1 MEMLR
6 ESVLAALHILTET
19 GTMELASQLQ
29 ITAQVAPQLT
39 GPGRR
44 SPQLT
49 PLVQMVAPVAEPV
62 DPTPDM
68 DAINTV
74 SPENWSAQQCVVK
87 LDSVTHHGDNVL
99 GWDLFCELGL
109 SITIPGLTDNSPS
122 VLHSDVDTATPCL
135 APHTKQ
141 NLVEPEQPQE
151 PQSAA
156 TWDLVL
162 VLTQH
167 KCSRAAASSQERE
180 HDSQDVAPRIITLL
194 ETVDILLD
202 HNATFICEV
211 ESRPPA
217 DIIWTKNNQPIMYY
231 DPRYLMKEQD
241 QMLVI
246 PHVTETD
253 NGEYCC
259 LAKNGIGEPA
269 KSCGAL
275 QLKMKPQI
283 KRHPTNLT
291 LLVESKAV
299 LPCVTLGNPKPEVT
313 WLKDDEL
320 IKVSE
325 RVTVLDYGALK
336 IHTIQKEDA
345 GQYRCVARNSFGLAF
360 SKPVTIE
367 VQAPARILRVPR
379 DKRVEYGSQIS
390 LECNATGNPVPTITW
405 LENGNTISGASVDE
419 TLVGEVIL
427 SILKVTV
434 TKPALYTC
442 QASNRHSA
450 GANTVKATARVTVAE
465 VIPLLLLPIISSPV
479 YICVSSSN
487 RLYKGLT
494 GYCSAYR
501 GDVCRT
507 VLRDDLL
514 VFFNTSLPDPEDMQE
529 YLVQSWWVELEG
541 LSGLCSPAMRSLLC
555 HSSFPDCN
563 PSGLGPAPKPLCREH
578 CLAVKELYCYREW
591 MDLEGGRSVQPGLFS
606 SVTGS
611 QAAGSL
617 LPNCQA
623 LPSLHTDPEACTHVP
638 FVATCYSGGGRFYQ
652 GTLNVTRSGIMCQPW
667 NQQAPHQHRLSVDVI
682 LELKNSEN
690 HCRNPG
696 GISDKP
702 WCYTS
707 NPNIRWEY
715 CDVPQCGETNTASAV
730 KPESA
735 GPRQTPR
742 LPPTSTSSPANS
754 MSIIV
759 IVLTTLAA
767 AVILIIVVFAC
778 HRQRK
783 QWRNR
788 KRAMETPTLSALPSE
803 LLLDRLHP
811 NPMYQRVPLLLNSK
825 LLALEYPRNNIQYVR
840 DIGEGAFGRVFQAR
854 APGLLPTESFTMV
867 AVKMLKEE
875 ASADMQNDFQRE
887 AALMAEFD
895 HPNIVRLL
903 GVCAVGKPMCLM
915 FEYMAQGDL
924 NEFLRRRSPTQS
936 IRTLSRASLSGRSFS
951 SEMEAGSL
959 TCAEQLSVAKQI
971 AAGMAYLSERKF
983 VHRDLATRNCLV
995 GEEMV
1000 VKIADFGLSRN
1011 IYSADY
1017 YKANENDAIPI
1028 RWMPPESIF
1037 YNRYTT
1043 ESDVWAYGVVLWE
1056 IFSHGMQPYYG
1067 MGHEEVIYFVRDG
1080 HILSCPENC
1089 PLELYNLMRLC
1100 WSTHPSDRPSFS
1112 SIHRILEQMHQ
1123 NRLSVSAD
1131 TEADC

>member
-1 MEMLR
+1 MMKLE
-6 ESVLAALHILTET
+6 EAISVFKILF
-19 GTMELASQLQ
+19 L
-29 ITAQVAPQLT
+29 
-39 GPGRR
+39 
-44 SPQLT
+44 
-49 PLVQMVAPVAEPV
+49 
-62 DPTPDM
+62 
-68 DAINTV
+68 
-74 SPENWSAQQCVVK
+74 
-87 LDSVTHHGDNVL
+87 
-99 GWDLFCELGL
+99 
-109 SITIPGLTDNSPS
+109 
-122 VLHSDVDTATPCL
+122 
-135 APHTKQ
+135 
-141 NLVEPEQPQE
+141 
-151 PQSAA
+151 
-156 TWDLVL
+156 LVL
-162 VLTQH
+162 VT
-167 KCSRAAASSQERE
+167 SSYGIQR
-180 HDSQDVAPRIITLL
+180 APRIITLL
-194 ETVDILLD
+194 ETVDVLLD

-211 ESRPPA
+211 ESRPSA
-217 DIIWTKNNQPIMYY
+217 DITWTKNNQPIMYY
-231 DPRYLMKEQD
+231 DPRYITREQG
-241 QMLVI
+241 QMLII
-246 PHVTETD
+246 PHVRESD

-259 LAKNGIGEPA
+259 LATNGIGEPA

-283 KRHPTNLT
+283 KRHPTNVT

-299 LPCVTLGNPKPEVT
+299 LPCVTLGNPKPDVT

-320 IKVSE
+320 IKVTD
-325 RVTVLDYGALK
+325 RVTILDYGALK
-336 IHTIQKEDA
+336 IHNIQKEDA

-367 VQAPARILRVPR
+367 VQAPARILRVPKE
-379 DKRVEYGSQIS
+379 KRVGYGSQIS
-390 LECNATGNPVPTITW
+390 LECNATGNPIPTITW

-427 SILKVTV
+427 SVLKVTV
-434 TKPALYTC
+434 NKPALYTC

-450 GANTVKATARVTVAE
+450 GVNTVKATAKVTVAE
-465 VIPLLLLPIISSPV
+465 W
-479 YICVSSSN
+479 
-487 RLYKGLT
+487 RLYRGIS

-507 VLRDDLL
+507 ILRDDSL
-514 VFFNTSLPDPEDMQE
+514 VFFNTSLSDPEDMQE
-529 YLVQSWWVELEG
+529 YLVQSWWAELEG
-541 LSGLCSPAMRSLLC
+541 LSMVCSPALRSLIC
-555 HSSFPDCN
+555 HTSFPDCN
-563 PSGLGPAPKPLCREH
+563 PSGLGPAPKPVCREH
-578 CLAVKELYCYREW
+578 CLAVRELYCHKEW
-591 MDLEGGRSVQPGLFS
+591 LLLLEGSSYS

-611 QAAGSL
+611 HTPSSL
-617 LPNCQA
+617 LPNCQT
-623 LPSLHTDPEACTHVP
+623 LPSLLTDPDACTHVP
-638 FVATCYSGGGRFYQ
+638 FVDIKKDHVTTTCYNDRGRFYQ
-652 GTLNVTRSGIMCQPW
+652 GSINVTRSGIPCQPW
-667 NQQAPHQHRLSVDVI
+667 NQQVPHQHRLSVDVI
-682 LELKNSEN
+682 PELKNSDN

-715 CDVPQCGETNTASAV
+715 CAVPQCGEASTRPV
-730 KPESA
+730 MKPESP

-742 LPPTSTSSPANS
+742 VPPTSTASSPAYS
-754 MSIIV
+754 MSVIV
-759 IVLTTLAA
+759 IVLTALAA
-767 AVILIIVVFAC
+767 AVFLGITILAC
-778 HRQRK
+778 RRRRK

-788 KRAMETPTLSALPSE
+788 KREMETPKLTALPSE

-854 APGLLPTESFTMV
+854 APGLLPMESFTMV

-887 AALMAEFD
+887 AALMAQFD

-915 FEYMAQGDL
+915 FEYMAHGDL
-924 NEFLRRRSPTQS
+924 NEFLRRRSPNQS
-936 IRTLSRASLSGRSFS
+936 VRTLSRASLSGRSFS
-951 SEMEAGSL
+951 SELEAGLLS
-959 TCAEQLSVAKQI
+959 CVEQLSISKQI

-995 GEEMV
+995 GEEME

-1067 MGHEEVIYFVRDG
+1067 MGHEEVIYYVRDG

-1112 SIHRILEQMHQ
+1112 SIHRILERMHQ
-1123 NRLSVSAD
+1123 NTLNTD
-1131 TEADC
+1131 TEPDC

>member
-1 MEMLR
+1 ME
-6 ESVLAALHILTET
+6 
-19 GTMELASQLQ
+19 
-29 ITAQVAPQLT
+29 
-39 GPGRR
+39 
-44 SPQLT
+44 
-49 PLVQMVAPVAEPV
+49 
-62 DPTPDM
+62 
-68 DAINTV
+68 TV
-74 SPENWSAQQCVVK
+74 SVFRILLLLVPVS
-87 LDSVTHHGDNVL
+87 
-99 GWDLFCELGL
+99 L
-109 SITIPGLTDNSPS
+109 SYGM
-122 VLHSDVDTATPCL
+122 
-135 APHTKQ
+135 Q
-141 NLVEPEQPQE
+141 
-151 PQSAA
+151 
-156 TWDLVL
+156 
-162 VLTQH
+162 
-167 KCSRAAASSQERE
+167 R
-180 HDSQDVAPRIITLL
+180 APRIITLL

-217 DIIWTKNNQPIMYY
+217 EITWTKNNHPIMYY
-231 DPRYLMKEQD
+231 DPRYITREQG
-241 QMLVI
+241 QMLTI
-246 PHVTETD
+246 PHVRESD

-259 LAKNGIGEPA
+259 LASNGIGEAA

-283 KRHPTNLT
+283 KRHPTNVT

-320 IKVSE
+320 IKISD
-325 RVTVLDYGALK
+325 RVTILDYGALK
-336 IHTIQKEDA
+336 IHNIQKEDA

-367 VQAPARILRVPR
+367 VQAPARILRVPKE
-379 DKRVEYGSQIS
+379 KRVAYGSQIS
-390 LECNATGNPVPTITW
+390 LECNATGNPIPTITW
-405 LENGNTISGASVDE
+405 LENGNTISGASVEE
-419 TLVGEVIL
+419 TLTGEVIL
-427 SILKVTV
+427 SVLKVTV
-434 TKPALYTC
+434 NKPALYTC
-442 QASNRHSA
+442 LASNKHSA
-450 GANTVKATARVTVAE
+450 GANTVKATAKVTVAE
-465 VIPLLLLPIISSPV
+465 W
-479 YICVSSSN
+479 
-487 RLYKGLT
+487 RLYKGIS

-507 VLRDDLL
+507 ILRDDLL
-514 VFFNTSLPDPEDMQE
+514 VFFNSSLSDPEDMQE
-529 YLVQSWWVELEG
+529 YLVQSWWTELEG
-541 LSGLCSPAMRSLLC
+541 LSVLCSPAVRSLLC

-563 PSGLGPAPKPLCREH
+563 PSGLGPAPKPVCREH
-578 CLAVKELYCYREW
+578 CLAVKELYCHKEW
-591 MDLEGGRSVQPGLFS
+591 LVLESSSSVQPDIFS

-611 QAAGSL
+611 HTPTSL

-623 LPSLHTDPEACTHVP
+623 LPSLRTDPDACTHVP
-638 FVATCYSGGGRFYQ
+638 FVDVKQDQITTTCYNDRGRFYQ
-652 GTLNVTRSGIMCQPW
+652 GSVNVTRSGIPCQSW
-667 NQQAPHQHRLSVDVI
+667 NQQVPHQHRLSVDVI
-682 LELKNSEN
+682 PELKNSDN
-690 HCRNPG
+690 YCRNPG

-715 CDVPQCGETNTASAV
+715 CAVPQCGEMGLASV
-730 KPESA
+730 MRTELP

-742 LPPTSTSSPANS
+742 LPPTTTVSSPAYS
-754 MSIIV
+754 MSVIIV
-759 IVLTTLAA
+759 ILSALAA
-767 AVILIIVVFAC
+767 VVFLTISILAC
-778 HRQRK
+778 RRRRK

-854 APGLLPTESFTMV
+854 APGLLPMESFTMV

-887 AALMAEFD
+887 AALMAQFD

-915 FEYMAQGDL
+915 FEYMAHGDL
-924 NEFLRRRSPTQS
+924 NEFLRRRSPNQS
-936 IRTLSRASLSGRSFS
+936 VRTLSRASLSGRSFS
-951 SEMEAGSL
+951 SELEARIL
-959 TCAEQLSVAKQI
+959 CCAEQLSVSKQI

-995 GEEMV
+995 GVEMV

-1067 MGHEEVIYFVRDG
+1067 MGHEEVIYYVRDG
-1080 HILSCPENC
+1080 QILSCPENC

-1112 SIHRILEQMHQ
+1112 SIHRILERMHQ
-1123 NRLSVSAD
+1123 STLSTNAE

>member
-1 MEMLR
+1 MR
-6 ESVLAALHILTET
+6 
-19 GTMELASQLQ
+19 
-29 ITAQVAPQLT
+29 PF
-39 GPGRR
+39 
-44 SPQLT
+44 
-49 PLVQMVAPVAEPV
+49 PL
-62 DPTPDM
+62 
-68 DAINTV
+68 
-74 SPENWSAQQCVVK
+74 
-87 LDSVTHHGDNVL
+87 
-99 GWDLFCELGL
+99 
-109 SITIPGLTDNSPS
+109 
-122 VLHSDVDTATPCL
+122 
-135 APHTKQ
+135 
-141 NLVEPEQPQE
+141 
-151 PQSAA
+151 
-156 TWDLVL
+156 
-162 VLTQH
+162 
-167 KCSRAAASSQERE
+167 
-180 HDSQDVAPRIITLL
+180 
-194 ETVDILLD
+194 TVDVLLD

-217 DIIWTKNNQPIMYY
+217 DVTWTKNNHPIMYY
-231 DPRYLMKEQD
+231 DARYLLREQG
-241 QMLVI
+241 QMLVV
-246 PHVTETD
+246 PHVRETD

-259 LAKNGIGEPA
+259 LASNGIGEPA

-283 KRHPTNLT
+283 KRHPTNVT

-299 LPCVTLGNPKPEVT
+299 LPCVTLGNPKPDVT

-320 IKVSE
+320 IKISD
-325 RVTVLDYGALK
+325 RVTILDYGALK
-336 IHTIQKEDA
+336 IHNIQKEDA

-367 VQAPARILRVPR
+367 VQAPARILRVPKER
-379 DKRVEYGSQIS
+379 RVTYGSQIS
-390 LECNATGNPVPTITW
+390 LECNATGNPIPTITW
-405 LENGNTISGASVDE
+405 LENGNTVSVQIQCVVV
-419 TLVGEVIL
+419 LVIL
-427 SILKVTV
+427 SVLKVTV
-434 TKPALYTC
+434 NKPALYTC
-442 QASNRHSA
+442 LASNKHSA
-450 GANTVKATARVTVAE
+450 GANTVKATARVTVAGE
-465 VIPLLLLPIISSPV
+465 HLTST
-479 YICVSSSN
+479 SN
-487 RLYKGLT
+487 IQIH
-494 GYCSAYR
+494 AYR

-507 VLRDDLL
+507 ILHDDSL
-514 VFFNTSLPDPEDMQE
+514 VFFNSSHSDPEDMQE
-529 YLVQSWWVELEG
+529 YLVQSWWAELEG
-541 LSGLCSPAMRSLLC
+541 LSGLCSPAVQSLLC
-555 HSSFPDCN
+555 HFSFPDCN
-563 PSGLGPAPKPLCREH
+563 PSGLGPAPKPVCREH
-578 CLAVKELYCYREW
+578 CLAVKELYCHKEW
-591 MDLEGGRSVQPGLFS
+591 MVLEGSSSVQHGLFS
-606 SVTGS
+606 AITGS
-611 QAAGSL
+611 HAPNSL

-623 LPSLHTDPEACTHVP
+623 LPSLRTDPDACTYVP
-638 FVATCYSGGGRFYQ
+638 FVDIKKDQ
-652 GTLNVTRSGIMCQPW
+652 I
-667 NQQAPHQHRLSVDVI
+667 
-682 LELKNSEN
+682 
-690 HCRNPG
+690 
-696 GISDKP
+696 
-702 WCYTS
+702 TS
-707 NPNIRWEY
+707 KSIT
-715 CDVPQCGETNTASAV
+715 D
-730 KPESA
+730 SA

-742 LPPTSTSSPANS
+742 LPPTTTISSPAYS
-754 MSIIV
+754 MSVIV
-759 IVLTTLAA
+759 IVLTSLATA
-767 AVILIIVVFAC
+767 VFLAIVILAC
-778 HRQRK
+778 RRRRK

-788 KRAMETPTLSALPSE
+788 KRVMETPTLSALPSE

-854 APGLLPTESFTMV
+854 APGLLPMESFTMV

-915 FEYMAQGDL
+915 FEYMAHGDL

-936 IRTLSRASLSGRSFS
+936 VRTLSRASLSGRSFS
-951 SEMEAGSL
+951 SDGEAGPLS
-959 TCAEQLSVAKQI
+959 CSEQLSISKQI

-1067 MGHEEVIYFVRDG
+1067 MGHEEVIYYVRDG
-1080 HILSCPENC
+1080 HILSSPENC

-1112 SIHRILEQMHQ
+1112 SIHRILERMHQ
-1123 NRLSVSAD
+1123 NRLSMNAE

>member
-1 MEMLR
+1 MNAV
-6 ESVLAALHILTET
+6 SAADFWLVSLVPVKLTVNALWQKD
-19 GTMELASQLQ
+19 MRFLASQLFS
-29 ITAQVAPQLT
+29 QLVK
-39 GPGRR
+39 RF
-44 SPQLT
+44 
-49 PLVQMVAPVAEPV
+49 
-62 DPTPDM
+62 DM
-68 DAINTV
+68 
-74 SPENWSAQQCVVK
+74 SFS
-87 LDSVTHHGDNVL
+87 
-99 GWDLFCELGL
+99 
-109 SITIPGLTDNSPS
+109 
-122 VLHSDVDTATPCL
+122 
-135 APHTKQ
+135 
-141 NLVEPEQPQE
+141 
-151 PQSAA
+151 
-156 TWDLVL
+156 
-162 VLTQH
+162 
-167 KCSRAAASSQERE
+167 
-180 HDSQDVAPRIITLL
+180 PRIVTLL
-194 ETVDILLD
+194 ETVDVLLD

-217 DIIWTKNNQPIMYY
+217 DITWTRNNHPILYY
-231 DPRYLMKEQD
+231 DPRYITKEQG

-246 PHVTETD
+246 PHVRETD

-259 LAKNGIGEPA
+259 LANNGIGEPA

-283 KRHPTNLT
+283 KRHPTNVT
-291 LLVESKAV
+291 LLIESKAV
-299 LPCVTLGNPKPEVT
+299 LPCVTLGNPKPDVT

-320 IKVSE
+320 IKVSD
-325 RVTVLDYGALK
+325 RVSILDYGALK
-336 IHTIQKEDA
+336 IHNIQKEDA

-367 VQAPARILRVPR
+367 VQAPARILRVPKE
-379 DKRVEYGSQIS
+379 KRVAYGSQVS

-405 LENGNTISGASVDE
+405 LENGNTISGASVEE

-427 SILKVTV
+427 SVLKVTV
-434 TKPALYTC
+434 NKPALYTC
-442 QASNRHSA
+442 LASNRHNA
-450 GANTVKATARVTVAE
+450 GANTVKATARVTVTE
-465 VIPLLLLPIISSPV
+465 W
-479 YICVSSSN
+479 
-487 RLYKGLT
+487 RLYKGSA

-501 GDVCRT
+501 GDVCRG
-507 VLRDDLL
+507 VLRDDSL
-514 VFFNTSLPDPEDMQE
+514 VFFNSSLSDPEDAQE
-529 YLVQSWWVELEG
+529 FLVQSWWEELDG
-541 LSGLCSPAMRSLLC
+541 LSALCSPAARSLLC
-555 HSSFPDCN
+555 HLSFPDCN
-563 PSGLGPAPKPLCREH
+563 PSGLGPAPKPVCREH
-578 CLAVKELYCYREW
+578 CLAVRELYCHKEW
-591 MDLEGGRSVQPGLFS
+591 LVLEGGASSRPGLYRS
-606 SVTGS
+606 AAESPATGP
-611 QAAGSL
+611 L

-623 LPSLHTDPEACTHVP
+623 LPSLRSDPDACTHVP
-638 FVATCYSGGGRFYQ
+638 FIDIKKDQVTTTCYSDRGRFYQ
-652 GTLNVTRSGIMCQPW
+652 GSANVTRSGTPCQPW
-667 NQQAPHQHRLSVDVI
+667 SQQVPHQHRLSVDVVP
-682 LELKNSEN
+682 ELKNSEN

-696 GISDKP
+696 GTSDKP

-715 CDVPQCGETNTASAV
+715 CSVPQCGETAKTEASLT
-730 KPESA
+730 
-735 GPRQTPR
+735 RQTQR
-742 LPPTSTSSPANS
+742 LPPVAVPVSPAYS
-754 MSIIV
+754 MSVIIILLTAV
-759 IVLTTLAA
+759 AVAVLFTIIILA
-767 AVILIIVVFAC
+767 C
-778 HRQRK
+778 RRHRK

-788 KRAMETPTLSALPSE
+788 KRAMETPTLTALPSE

-854 APGLLPTESFTMV
+854 APGLLPLESFTMV

-915 FEYMAQGDL
+915 FEYMAHGDL

-936 IRTLSRASLSGRSFS
+936 VRTLSRASLSGRSFS
-951 SEMEAGSL
+951 SELEAGLLS
-959 TCAEQLSVAKQI
+959 CSDQLSISKQV

-1037 YNRYTT
+1037 YNRYTS

-1067 MGHEEVIYFVRDG
+1067 MGHEEVIYYVRDG

-1112 SIHRILEQMHQ
+1112 SIHRILERMHQ
-1123 NRLSVSAD
+1123 NTLSVNPD
-1131 TEADC
+1131 PEPDC

>member
-1 MEMLR
+1 
-6 ESVLAALHILTET
+6 
-19 GTMELASQLQ
+19 
-29 ITAQVAPQLT
+29 
-39 GPGRR
+39 
-44 SPQLT
+44 
-49 PLVQMVAPVAEPV
+49 
-62 DPTPDM
+62 M
-68 DAINTV
+68 DV
-74 SPENWSAQQCVVK
+74 
-87 LDSVTHHGDNVL
+87 
-99 GWDLFCELGL
+99 
-109 SITIPGLTDNSPS
+109 
-122 VLHSDVDTATPCL
+122 
-135 APHTKQ
+135 
-141 NLVEPEQPQE
+141 
-151 PQSAA
+151 
-156 TWDLVL
+156 
-162 VLTQH
+162 
-167 KCSRAAASSQERE
+167 
-180 HDSQDVAPRIITLL
+180 
-194 ETVDILLD
+194 LLD

-217 DIIWTKNNQPIMYY
+217 DITWTKNNQPIMYY
-231 DPRYLMKEQD
+231 DTRYLTREQG
-241 QMLVI
+241 QLLLI
-246 PHVTETD
+246 PHVRESD

-259 LAKNGIGEPA
+259 IARNGVGEPA

-283 KRHPTNLT
+283 KRHPTNVT
-291 LLVESKAV
+291 LLIDSKAV
-299 LPCVTLGNPKPEVT
+299 LPCVTLGNPKPDVT

-320 IKVSE
+320 IKISA
-325 RVTVLDYGALK
+325 RVTILDYGALK
-336 IHTIQKEDA
+336 INNIQKDDA

-367 VQAPARILRVPR
+367 VQAPARILRVPKE
-379 DKRVEYGSQIS
+379 KRVEYGSQIS
-390 LECNATGNPVPTITW
+390 LECNATGNPIPTITW
-405 LENGNTISGASVDE
+405 LENGNTISGASVEE

-427 SILKVTV
+427 SILTVKVN
-434 TKPALYTC
+434 KPTLFTC
-442 QASNRHSA
+442 VASNKHSA
-450 GANTVKATARVTVAE
+450 GANTVKASARVTVAE
-465 VIPLLLLPIISSPV
+465 W
-479 YICVSSSN
+479 
-487 RLYKGLT
+487 RLYKDVT

-507 VLRDDLL
+507 ILRDDAL
-514 VFFNTSLPDPEDMQE
+514 VFFNSSLSDPEDMQE
-529 YLVQSWWVELEG
+529 YLVQSWQCESHQVWETMPTLESAEL
-541 LSGLCSPAMRSLLC
+541 M
-555 HSSFPDCN
+555 
-563 PSGLGPAPKPLCREH
+563 
-578 CLAVKELYCYREW
+578 
-591 MDLEGGRSVQPGLFS
+591 
-606 SVTGS
+606 
-611 QAAGSL
+611 
-617 LPNCQA
+617 
-623 LPSLHTDPEACTHVP
+623 
-638 FVATCYSGGGRFYQ
+638 
-652 GTLNVTRSGIMCQPW
+652 
-667 NQQAPHQHRLSVDVI
+667 
-682 LELKNSEN
+682 NSEN

-707 NPNIRWEY
+707 DPNIRWEY
-715 CDVPQCGETNTASAV
+715 CAVPQCGETVPNPVLTV
-730 KPESA
+730 H
-735 GPRQTPR
+735 RQVPHY
-742 LPPTSTSSPANS
+742 PPKTSVSSPGYS
-754 MSIIV
+754 MSV
-759 IVLTTLAA
+759 IVVVLTSMAT
-767 AVILIIVVFAC
+767 AVFLTIIILGC
-778 HRQRK
+778 LRRRK

-788 KRAMETPTLSALPSE
+788 KRREMETPTMSALPSE

-854 APGLLPTESFTMV
+854 APGLLPTEPFTMV

-903 GVCAVGKPMCLM
+903 GVCAVGKPMCLL
-915 FEYMAQGDL
+915 FEFMAHGDL

-936 IRTLSRASLSGRSFS
+936 VRTLSCASLSGRSFS
-951 SEMEAGSL
+951 SDVEVGPLS
-959 TCAEQLSVAKQI
+959 CAEQLSISKQI

-995 GEEMV
+995 REEMV

-1067 MGHEEVIYFVRDG
+1067 MGHEEVIYYVRDG

-1089 PLELYNLMRLC
+1089 PMELYNLMRLC

-1112 SIHRILEQMHQ
+1112 SIYRILERMHQ
-1123 NRLSVSAD
+1123 NSLNVTTD